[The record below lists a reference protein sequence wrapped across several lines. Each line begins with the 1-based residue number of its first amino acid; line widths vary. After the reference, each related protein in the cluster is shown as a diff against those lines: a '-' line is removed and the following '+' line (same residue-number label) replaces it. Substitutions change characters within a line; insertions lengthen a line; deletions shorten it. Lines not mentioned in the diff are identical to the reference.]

1 VKKMAYLDKRIRVY
15 LEVEDQDNGD
25 IVDDEECVVW
35 GSPGHVLRVYINDKV
50 IHKQTF
56 GEEE

>member
-1 VKKMAYLDKRIRVY
+1 MAYLDKRIRVY